1 MWFVKKMGFD
11 VFDVYFLCV
20 LFVCYVIDWF
30 DCDVVFEWVVCVYM
44 IDVMQLFN
52 YDCGFKY
59 Q

>member
-44 IDVMQLFN
+44 IDVM
-52 YDCGFKY
+52 
-59 Q
+59 